1 MRQAPLPESFRY
13 TGGSLFMKIAFTAAG
28 TTPESPLDVRFGRA
42 AYFLVFDPD
51 TNTWETVENT
61 RNLNAAQGAGIQSAQ
76 NVIRSGAR
84 FVITGGHCGPKA
96 FEVLRVAGVNV
107 YVSAA
112 PSVAEAL
119 RLFQAGELERVESAD
134 VEGHW
139 A

>member
-1 MRQAPLPESFRY
+1 MKVAFTTSGDNLSAPLEQ
-13 TGGSLFMKIAFTAAG
+13 
-28 TTPESPLDVRFGRA
+28 RFGRA
-42 AYFLVFDPD
+42 PKFLVYDLDSGAFEVAD
-51 TNTWETVENT
+51 NVQ
-61 RNLNAAQGAGIQSAQ
+61 NLNAAQGAGIQSAQ

-107 YVSAA
+107 YSSDA

-119 RLFQAGELERVESAD
+119 RLFQAGELEWVESAD

>member
-1 MRQAPLPESFRY
+1 
-13 TGGSLFMKIAFTAAG
+13 MKVVITSSAQTLAD
-28 TTPESPLDVRFGRA
+28 PIDMHFGRA
-42 AYFLVFDPD
+42 KFFILAD
-51 TNTWETVENT
+51 TETGRATAHDNAQ
-61 RNLNAAQGAGIQSAQ
+61 NLHAAQGAGIQSAQ

-107 YVSAA
+107 YSSDA
-112 PSVAEAL
+112 PSVAEAV
-119 RLFQAGELERVESAD
+119 RLFRAGELEWVEAAD